1 MMLAS
6 YGEWQK
12 EVGDSGRSVCGS
24 GEYQVLVGG
33 AGDGPEDERQ
43 GEEGVRWGGA
53 RAVFGEDRRVIHR
66 RREKNRCSG
75 EGGGL
80 RINDGGFSFAFVVG
94 RSTHGARMGELK
106 EGQIFH
112 E

>member
-1 MMLAS
+1 MAE
-6 YGEWQK
+6 G
-12 EVGDSGRSVCGS
+12 GGRSVCGS
-24 GEYQVLVGG
+24 GEYPVLVGG
-33 AGDGPEDERQ
+33 AGDGAEDELQ
-43 GEEGVRWGGA
+43 GEEGISLGVS
-53 RAVFGEDRRVIHR
+53 RAVLGEDRRVIHR

-94 RSTHGARMGELK
+94 RSTHGARGGDLK
-106 EGQIFH
+106 E

>member
-33 AGDGPEDERQ
+33 AGDGAEDERQ
-43 GEEGVRWGGA
+43 GEEGVRWGGLE
-53 RAVFGEDRRVIHR
+53 RFLGKTGE
-66 RREKNRCSG
+66 
-75 EGGGL
+75 
-80 RINDGGFSFAFVVG
+80 
-94 RSTHGARMGELK
+94 
-106 EGQIFH
+106 
-112 E
+112 